1 MTEMLSIDP
10 AALDWTDA
18 GTARLPALP
27 EAAPELLGALLAHV
41 VRKAAG
47 AVAESPLTPVSVTQ
61 DTTASATPGAPVTFT
76 AGVDRRTRTLVFA
89 NGRAEQGGQV
99 VMTLTGVFAI
109 AS

>member
-1 MTEMLSIDP
+1 MTEILTIDP

-18 GTARLPALP
+18 STAPLPALP
-27 EAAPELLGALLAHV
+27 EAGPELLGALLAHV

-47 AVAESPLTPVSVTQ
+47 AVTGSPLTPVSVTQ
-61 DTTASATPGAPVTFT
+61 DTTASATPGQPVIFT
-76 AGVDRRTRTLVFA
+76 TGMDRRTRTLVFA

-109 AS
+109 TG